1 MLPKGSEIKGRT
13 QGRPAPGDLRD
24 DPLGRV
30 GGAKAGELAGGEGWM
45 VGTDREIVCSV
56 ASLSRF
62 AVWWGRV
69 SQGWSW

>member
-1 MLPKGSEIKGRT
+1 MLPNGSQIKGRT
-13 QGRPAPGDLRD
+13 QRWPGPGDLRD

-30 GGAKAGELAGGEGWM
+30 GGAKAGELADGEEWM
-45 VGTDREIVCSV
+45 VGTDREVVWSV
-56 ASLSRF
+56 VSLSCF